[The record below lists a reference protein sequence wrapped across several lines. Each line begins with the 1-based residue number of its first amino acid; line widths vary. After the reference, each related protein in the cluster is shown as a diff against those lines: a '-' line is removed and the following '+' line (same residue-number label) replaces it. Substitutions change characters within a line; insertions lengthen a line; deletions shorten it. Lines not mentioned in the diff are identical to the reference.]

1 LKSDN
6 FLHEYASI
14 LWLFSNVVPDRDFMH
29 DIDSACVAG
38 INRKQ
43 ELYGLKEDISKSD
56 DDRILQEERELRE
69 GLDVFSESLRT
80 FAMPGVDQKW
90 SLRFRFICCT
100 S

>member
-1 LKSDN
+1 
-6 FLHEYASI
+6 
-14 LWLFSNVVPDRDFMH
+14 MH

-90 SLRFRFICCT
+90 SLRFRFYMLYFVNFLILSPKT
-100 S
+100 LHLHRVDAVSP

>member
-1 LKSDN
+1 M
-6 FLHEYASI
+6 

-29 DIDSACVAG
+29 DIDNACVAG

-90 SLRFRFICCT
+90 SLWFCFICCT